1 MQRRKNKAAG
11 WIIGLAVVLVLAAGF
26 GALALIRGW
35 FAPKGQEHAPRVI
48 QTVGTAELHR
58 SGIATPVAG
67 DISLQAGDQL
77 STGDGASLTLRWG
90 RSLLI
95 LDSNSQAILTDDFGL
110 GLELTAGQV
119 FVQAQNSDPVTLRF
133 GNQSFTLS
141 DAVGDLSLGEEH
153 QTLYLL
159 SGRLPLGQ
167 ETYTQGQMLT
177 WTQDHIS
184 AVPFDVT
191 VLDDFCINAALQAW
205 DHFELCCS
213 REALE
218 QVLADREAQRQAET
232 QAQLPPMPQGNTSS
246 EGSAA
251 ESADDSDLTG
261 ADSLEE
267 AVSSAPQE
275 AGGQTSEAPES
286 DASDLTG
293 DTSSPEV
300 QG

>member
-11 WIIGLAVVLVLAAGF
+11 WIIGLAVLLVLVAGF
-26 GALALIRGW
+26 GALALSQGW
-35 FAPKGQEHAPRVI
+35 FAPKHQEHAPRVI
-48 QTVGTAELHR
+48 QTVGAAELHR
-58 SGIATPVAG
+58 AGIATPVAG

-110 GLELTAGQV
+110 GLELTDGQI
-119 FVQAQNSDPVTLRF
+119 FVQAQGSAPVTLRF
-133 GNQSFTLS
+133 GSQSFTLS

-153 QTLYLL
+153 QTFYLL
-159 SGRLPLGQ
+159 SGELPLGQ
-167 ETYTQGQMLT
+167 ETYTQGQVLT

-184 AVPFDVT
+184 AVTFDVT

-218 QVLADREAQRQAET
+218 QVLADREAQRQAEAQT
-232 QAQLPPMPQGNTSS
+232 QLPPAPQADGSS
-246 EGSAA
+246 EGAA
-251 ESADDSDLTG
+251 TESADDTG
-261 ADSLEE
+261 PTGTDALEE
-267 AVSSAPQE
+267 AVSSEPQE
-275 AGGQTSEAPES
+275 AGAP
-286 DASDLTG
+286 DLAG
-293 DTSSPEV
+293 DTSSPET

>member
-1 MQRRKNKAAG
+1 MQRRKRKAAG
-11 WIIGLAVVLVLAAGF
+11 WIIGLAILLVLLAGF
-26 GALALIRGW
+26 GALALSQGW
-35 FAPKGQEHAPRVI
+35 FAPKNQGHAPRVI

-58 SGIATPVAG
+58 AGITTPVAG
-67 DISLQAGDQL
+67 DIPLQAGDQL
-77 STGDGASLTLRWG
+77 STGDGASLTLRWN

-119 FVQAQNSDPVTLRF
+119 FVLAQGSAPVTLRF

-153 QTLYLL
+153 QTFYLL
-159 SGRLPLGQ
+159 SGELPLGQ
-167 ETYTQGQMLT
+167 ETYTQGQVLT

-218 QVLADREAQRQAET
+218 QVLADREAQRQAEA
-232 QAQLPPMPQGNTSS
+232 QAQLPPMPQADDSS
-246 EGSAA
+246 DGAA
-251 ESADDSDLTG
+251 TGSADDAAPTSTDT
-261 ADSLEE
+261 LEE
-267 AVSSAPQE
+267 ADPSESQE
-275 AGGQTSEAPES
+275 AGGQISEAPDS
-286 DASDLTG
+286 AG
-293 DTSSPEV
+293 DTWWSEA